1 MLHRDSGSVRIL
13 GKDNIKEEKAVKERL
28 GVVLGDLNLPETMNG
43 LKINSM
49 MSGIYPGW
57 EEDVFF
63 SNLERFG
70 LPKNRKIK
78 AYSRGMKMK
87 LSIAIALSHGA
98 ELLLLDEP
106 TSGLDPI
113 IRDEILDI
121 FLDFIQDENHSI
133 FVSTH
138 IVEDLEKIADYITF
152 IHKGRIILSEEKDTL
167 LERFVIL
174 KGPKEGFAAFE
185 SSELIGYKENRFGA
199 EAMAEAKV
207 WRKKEAGGS
216 RPGCG
221 SRAYPG
227 YHALLCEGRTYMIGL
242 LKKEY
247 YLMEGQMKSWLI
259 VAVFCFFYSYFMNA
273 DSFLFMLIILIGI
286 MSTMTVFSLDKAC
299 GWDTYAISLPL
310 TRKEIVEARYLFAFL
325 IDIGVSLACCLLMLL
340 RGLMNGG
347 VNIPESL
354 HSLFQ
359 ILLVTILM
367 QLLLFPVIYKLGVEK
382 ARFVYMAVFICL
394 SLGVLGLS
402 QLDDNGAV
410 LAGIRINAEKIMQYG
425 GNCGRYFGSCRL
437 VSFLV
442 AFCPYL

>member
-1 MLHRDSGSVRIL
+1 MEMNNAMVIENLSKAYPGFALSEVSMTLPRGSIMGFIGENGAGKTTTIKLILNMLHRDSGSVRIL

-152 IHKGRIILSEEKDTL
+152 IHKGRIILSEEKDSL

-174 KGPKEGFAAFE
+174 KGPKEGFAAFDR
-185 SSELIGYKENRFGA
+185 SELIGYKENRFGA
-199 EAMAEAKV
+199 EAMSEVKV
-207 WRKKEAGGS
+207 WRKKEAG
-216 RPGCG
+216 
-221 SRAYPG
+221 A
-227 YHALLCEGRTYMIGL
+227 
-242 LKKEY
+242 
-247 YLMEGQMKSWLI
+247 
-259 VAVFCFFYSYFMNA
+259 
-273 DSFLFMLIILIGI
+273 
-286 MSTMTVFSLDKAC
+286 
-299 GWDTYAISLPL
+299 
-310 TRKEIVEARYLFAFL
+310 
-325 IDIGVSLACCLLMLL
+325 
-340 RGLMNGG
+340 
-347 VNIPESL
+347 
-354 HSLFQ
+354 
-359 ILLVTILM
+359 
-367 QLLLFPVIYKLGVEK
+367 
-382 ARFVYMAVFICL
+382 
-394 SLGVLGLS
+394 
-402 QLDDNGAV
+402 
-410 LAGIRINAEKIMQYG
+410 AG
-425 GNCGRYFGSCRL
+425 
-437 VSFLV
+437 LV
-442 AFCPYL
+442 ADPVRIQDIMLYYVKGERI

>member
-1 MLHRDSGSVRIL
+1 MEMNNAMVIENLSKAYPGFALSEVSMTLPRGSIMGFIGENGAGKTTTIKLILNMLHRDSGSVRIL

-152 IHKGRIILSEEKDTL
+152 IHKGRIILSEEKDSL

-174 KGPKEGFAAFE
+174 KGPKEGFAAFDR
-185 SSELIGYKENRFGA
+185 SELIGYKENRFGV

-207 WRKKEAGGS
+207 WRKKEAG
-216 RPGCG
+216 
-221 SRAYPG
+221 A
-227 YHALLCEGRTYMIGL
+227 
-242 LKKEY
+242 
-247 YLMEGQMKSWLI
+247 
-259 VAVFCFFYSYFMNA
+259 
-273 DSFLFMLIILIGI
+273 
-286 MSTMTVFSLDKAC
+286 
-299 GWDTYAISLPL
+299 
-310 TRKEIVEARYLFAFL
+310 
-325 IDIGVSLACCLLMLL
+325 
-340 RGLMNGG
+340 
-347 VNIPESL
+347 
-354 HSLFQ
+354 
-359 ILLVTILM
+359 
-367 QLLLFPVIYKLGVEK
+367 
-382 ARFVYMAVFICL
+382 
-394 SLGVLGLS
+394 
-402 QLDDNGAV
+402 
-410 LAGIRINAEKIMQYG
+410 AG
-425 GNCGRYFGSCRL
+425 
-437 VSFLV
+437 LV
-442 AFCPYL
+442 ADPVRIQDIMLYYVKGERI

>member
-1 MLHRDSGSVRIL
+1 MEMDNAMVIENLSKAYPGFALSEVSMTLPRGSIMGFIGENGAGKTTTIKLILNMLHRDSGSVRIL

-121 FLDFIQDENHSI
+121 FLDFIQDETHSI

-152 IHKGRIILSEEKDTL
+152 IHKGRIILSEEKDSL

-185 SSELIGYKENRFGA
+185 SSELIGYKEKRFGA

-207 WRKKEAGGS
+207 WRKKEAG
-216 RPGCG
+216 
-221 SRAYPG
+221 A
-227 YHALLCEGRTYMIGL
+227 
-242 LKKEY
+242 
-247 YLMEGQMKSWLI
+247 
-259 VAVFCFFYSYFMNA
+259 
-273 DSFLFMLIILIGI
+273 
-286 MSTMTVFSLDKAC
+286 
-299 GWDTYAISLPL
+299 
-310 TRKEIVEARYLFAFL
+310 
-325 IDIGVSLACCLLMLL
+325 
-340 RGLMNGG
+340 
-347 VNIPESL
+347 
-354 HSLFQ
+354 
-359 ILLVTILM
+359 
-367 QLLLFPVIYKLGVEK
+367 
-382 ARFVYMAVFICL
+382 
-394 SLGVLGLS
+394 
-402 QLDDNGAV
+402 
-410 LAGIRINAEKIMQYG
+410 AG
-425 GNCGRYFGSCRL
+425 
-437 VSFLV
+437 LV
-442 AFCPYL
+442 ADPVRIQDIMLYYVKGERI

>member
-1 MLHRDSGSVRIL
+1 MVIENLSKAYPGFALSEVSMTLPRGSIMGFIGENGAGKTTTIKLILNMLHRDSGSVRIL

-121 FLDFIQDENHSI
+121 FLDFIQDETHSI

-167 LERFVIL
+167 LERFIIL

-185 SSELIGYKENRFGA
+185 SSELIGYKEKRFGA

-207 WRKKEAGGS
+207 WRKKEAG
-216 RPGCG
+216 
-221 SRAYPG
+221 A
-227 YHALLCEGRTYMIGL
+227 
-242 LKKEY
+242 
-247 YLMEGQMKSWLI
+247 
-259 VAVFCFFYSYFMNA
+259 
-273 DSFLFMLIILIGI
+273 
-286 MSTMTVFSLDKAC
+286 
-299 GWDTYAISLPL
+299 
-310 TRKEIVEARYLFAFL
+310 
-325 IDIGVSLACCLLMLL
+325 
-340 RGLMNGG
+340 
-347 VNIPESL
+347 
-354 HSLFQ
+354 
-359 ILLVTILM
+359 
-367 QLLLFPVIYKLGVEK
+367 
-382 ARFVYMAVFICL
+382 
-394 SLGVLGLS
+394 
-402 QLDDNGAV
+402 
-410 LAGIRINAEKIMQYG
+410 AG
-425 GNCGRYFGSCRL
+425 
-437 VSFLV
+437 LV
-442 AFCPYL
+442 ADPVRIQDIMLYYVKGERI

>member
-1 MLHRDSGSVRIL
+1 MEMDNAMVIENLSKAYPGFALSEVSMTLPRGSIMGFIGENGAGKTTTIKLILNMLHRDSGSVRIL
-13 GKDNIKEEKAVKERL
+13 GKDNIKDEKAVKERL

-121 FLDFIQDENHSI
+121 FLDFIQDETHSI

-185 SSELIGYKENRFGA
+185 SSELIGYKEKRFGA

-207 WRKKEAGGS
+207 WRKKEAG
-216 RPGCG
+216 
-221 SRAYPG
+221 A
-227 YHALLCEGRTYMIGL
+227 
-242 LKKEY
+242 
-247 YLMEGQMKSWLI
+247 
-259 VAVFCFFYSYFMNA
+259 
-273 DSFLFMLIILIGI
+273 
-286 MSTMTVFSLDKAC
+286 
-299 GWDTYAISLPL
+299 
-310 TRKEIVEARYLFAFL
+310 
-325 IDIGVSLACCLLMLL
+325 
-340 RGLMNGG
+340 
-347 VNIPESL
+347 
-354 HSLFQ
+354 
-359 ILLVTILM
+359 
-367 QLLLFPVIYKLGVEK
+367 
-382 ARFVYMAVFICL
+382 
-394 SLGVLGLS
+394 
-402 QLDDNGAV
+402 
-410 LAGIRINAEKIMQYG
+410 AG
-425 GNCGRYFGSCRL
+425 
-437 VSFLV
+437 LV
-442 AFCPYL
+442 ADPVRIQDIMLYYVKGERI

>member
-1 MLHRDSGSVRIL
+1 MEMDNAMVIENLSKAYPGFALSEVSMTLPRGSIMGFIGENGAGKTTTIKLILNMLHRDSGSVRIL

-152 IHKGRIILSEEKDTL
+152 IHKGRIILSEERIPSWNVL
-167 LERFVIL
+167 
-174 KGPKEGFAAFE
+174 
-185 SSELIGYKENRFGA
+185 SS
-199 EAMAEAKV
+199 
-207 WRKKEAGGS
+207 
-216 RPGCG
+216 
-221 SRAYPG
+221 
-227 YHALLCEGRTYMIGL
+227 
-242 LKKEY
+242 
-247 YLMEGQMKSWLI
+247 
-259 VAVFCFFYSYFMNA
+259 
-273 DSFLFMLIILIGI
+273 
-286 MSTMTVFSLDKAC
+286 
-299 GWDTYAISLPL
+299 
-310 TRKEIVEARYLFAFL
+310 
-325 IDIGVSLACCLLMLL
+325 
-340 RGLMNGG
+340 
-347 VNIPESL
+347 
-354 HSLFQ
+354 
-359 ILLVTILM
+359 
-367 QLLLFPVIYKLGVEK
+367 
-382 ARFVYMAVFICL
+382 
-394 SLGVLGLS
+394 
-402 QLDDNGAV
+402 
-410 LAGIRINAEKIMQYG
+410 
-425 GNCGRYFGSCRL
+425 
-437 VSFLV
+437 
-442 AFCPYL
+442 

>member
-1 MLHRDSGSVRIL
+1 MEMDNAMVIENLSKAYPGFALSEVSMTLPRGSIMGFIGENGAGKTTTIKLILNMQHRDSGSVRIL

-121 FLDFIQDENHSI
+121 FLDFIQDETHSI

-185 SSELIGYKENRFGA
+185 SSELIGYKEKRFGA

-207 WRKKEAGGS
+207 WRKKEAG
-216 RPGCG
+216 
-221 SRAYPG
+221 A
-227 YHALLCEGRTYMIGL
+227 
-242 LKKEY
+242 
-247 YLMEGQMKSWLI
+247 
-259 VAVFCFFYSYFMNA
+259 
-273 DSFLFMLIILIGI
+273 
-286 MSTMTVFSLDKAC
+286 
-299 GWDTYAISLPL
+299 
-310 TRKEIVEARYLFAFL
+310 
-325 IDIGVSLACCLLMLL
+325 
-340 RGLMNGG
+340 
-347 VNIPESL
+347 
-354 HSLFQ
+354 
-359 ILLVTILM
+359 
-367 QLLLFPVIYKLGVEK
+367 
-382 ARFVYMAVFICL
+382 
-394 SLGVLGLS
+394 
-402 QLDDNGAV
+402 
-410 LAGIRINAEKIMQYG
+410 AG
-425 GNCGRYFGSCRL
+425 
-437 VSFLV
+437 LV
-442 AFCPYL
+442 ADPVRIQDIMLYYVKGERI

>member
-1 MLHRDSGSVRIL
+1 MEMDNAMVIENLSKAYPGFALSEVSMTLPRGSIMGFIGENGAGKTTTIKLILNMLHRDSGSVRIL
-13 GKDNIKEEKAVKERL
+13 GKDNIKEEKDVKERL
-28 GVVLGDLNLPETMNG
+28 GVVLGDLNLPETMNS

-78 AYSRGMKMK
+78 AYSRGLKMK

-207 WRKKEAGGS
+207 WRKKEAG
-216 RPGCG
+216 
-221 SRAYPG
+221 A
-227 YHALLCEGRTYMIGL
+227 AGL
-242 LKKEY
+242 IADPVRIQDIMLY
-247 YLMEGQMKSWLI
+247 YVKGE
-259 VAVFCFFYSYFMNA
+259 
-273 DSFLFMLIILIGI
+273 
-286 MSTMTVFSLDKAC
+286 
-299 GWDTYAISLPL
+299 
-310 TRKEIVEARYLFAFL
+310 
-325 IDIGVSLACCLLMLL
+325 
-340 RGLMNGG
+340 
-347 VNIPESL
+347 
-354 HSLFQ
+354 
-359 ILLVTILM
+359 
-367 QLLLFPVIYKLGVEK
+367 
-382 ARFVYMAVFICL
+382 
-394 SLGVLGLS
+394 
-402 QLDDNGAV
+402 
-410 LAGIRINAEKIMQYG
+410 RI
-425 GNCGRYFGSCRL
+425 
-437 VSFLV
+437 
-442 AFCPYL
+442 

>member
-1 MLHRDSGSVRIL
+1 M
-13 GKDNIKEEKAVKERL
+13 
-28 GVVLGDLNLPETMNG
+28 VLGDLNLPETMNG

-152 IHKGRIILSEEKDTL
+152 IHKGRIILSEEKDSL

-174 KGPKEGFAAFE
+174 KGPKEGFAAFDR
-185 SSELIGYKENRFGA
+185 SELIGYKENRFGA
-199 EAMAEAKV
+199 EAMSEVKV
-207 WRKKEAGGS
+207 WRKKEAG
-216 RPGCG
+216 
-221 SRAYPG
+221 A
-227 YHALLCEGRTYMIGL
+227 
-242 LKKEY
+242 
-247 YLMEGQMKSWLI
+247 
-259 VAVFCFFYSYFMNA
+259 
-273 DSFLFMLIILIGI
+273 
-286 MSTMTVFSLDKAC
+286 
-299 GWDTYAISLPL
+299 
-310 TRKEIVEARYLFAFL
+310 
-325 IDIGVSLACCLLMLL
+325 
-340 RGLMNGG
+340 
-347 VNIPESL
+347 
-354 HSLFQ
+354 
-359 ILLVTILM
+359 
-367 QLLLFPVIYKLGVEK
+367 
-382 ARFVYMAVFICL
+382 
-394 SLGVLGLS
+394 
-402 QLDDNGAV
+402 
-410 LAGIRINAEKIMQYG
+410 AG
-425 GNCGRYFGSCRL
+425 
-437 VSFLV
+437 LV
-442 AFCPYL
+442 ADPVRIQDIMLYYVKGERK

>member
-1 MLHRDSGSVRIL
+1 MEMDNAMVIENLSKAYPGFALSEVSMTLPRGSIMGFIGENGAGKTTTIKLILNMLHRDSGSVRIL

-113 IRDEILDI
+113 IRDEILGI

-152 IHKGRIILSEEKDTL
+152 IHKGRIILSEEKDSL

-174 KGPKEGFAAFE
+174 KGPKEGFAAFDR
-185 SSELIGYKENRFGA
+185 SELIGYKENRFGA
-199 EAMAEAKV
+199 EAMSEVKV
-207 WRKKEAGGS
+207 WRKKEAG
-216 RPGCG
+216 
-221 SRAYPG
+221 A
-227 YHALLCEGRTYMIGL
+227 
-242 LKKEY
+242 
-247 YLMEGQMKSWLI
+247 
-259 VAVFCFFYSYFMNA
+259 
-273 DSFLFMLIILIGI
+273 
-286 MSTMTVFSLDKAC
+286 
-299 GWDTYAISLPL
+299 
-310 TRKEIVEARYLFAFL
+310 
-325 IDIGVSLACCLLMLL
+325 
-340 RGLMNGG
+340 
-347 VNIPESL
+347 
-354 HSLFQ
+354 
-359 ILLVTILM
+359 
-367 QLLLFPVIYKLGVEK
+367 
-382 ARFVYMAVFICL
+382 
-394 SLGVLGLS
+394 
-402 QLDDNGAV
+402 
-410 LAGIRINAEKIMQYG
+410 AG
-425 GNCGRYFGSCRL
+425 
-437 VSFLV
+437 LV
-442 AFCPYL
+442 ADPVRIQDIMLYYVKGERK

>member
-1 MLHRDSGSVRIL
+1 MEMDNAMVIENLSKAYPGFALSEVSMTLPRGSIMGFIGENGAGKTSTIKLILNMLHRDSGSVRIL

-121 FLDFIQDENHSI
+121 FLDFIQDETHSI

-185 SSELIGYKENRFGA
+185 SSELIGYKEKRFGA

-207 WRKKEAGGS
+207 WRKKEAG
-216 RPGCG
+216 
-221 SRAYPG
+221 A
-227 YHALLCEGRTYMIGL
+227 
-242 LKKEY
+242 
-247 YLMEGQMKSWLI
+247 
-259 VAVFCFFYSYFMNA
+259 
-273 DSFLFMLIILIGI
+273 
-286 MSTMTVFSLDKAC
+286 
-299 GWDTYAISLPL
+299 
-310 TRKEIVEARYLFAFL
+310 
-325 IDIGVSLACCLLMLL
+325 
-340 RGLMNGG
+340 
-347 VNIPESL
+347 
-354 HSLFQ
+354 
-359 ILLVTILM
+359 
-367 QLLLFPVIYKLGVEK
+367 
-382 ARFVYMAVFICL
+382 
-394 SLGVLGLS
+394 
-402 QLDDNGAV
+402 
-410 LAGIRINAEKIMQYG
+410 AG
-425 GNCGRYFGSCRL
+425 
-437 VSFLV
+437 LV
-442 AFCPYL
+442 ADPVRIQDIMLYYVKGERI

>member
-1 MLHRDSGSVRIL
+1 MDNAMVIENLSKAYPGFALSEVSMTLPRGSIMGFIGENGAGKTTTIKLILNMLHRDSGSVRIL
-13 GKDNIKEEKAVKERL
+13 GKDNIKEEKAVKEHL

-152 IHKGRIILSEEKDTL
+152 IHKGRIILSEEKDSL

-174 KGPKEGFAAFE
+174 KGPKEGFAAFDR
-185 SSELIGYKENRFGA
+185 SELIGYKENRFGA
-199 EAMAEAKV
+199 EAMSEVKV
-207 WRKKEAGGS
+207 WRKKEAG
-216 RPGCG
+216 
-221 SRAYPG
+221 A
-227 YHALLCEGRTYMIGL
+227 
-242 LKKEY
+242 
-247 YLMEGQMKSWLI
+247 
-259 VAVFCFFYSYFMNA
+259 
-273 DSFLFMLIILIGI
+273 
-286 MSTMTVFSLDKAC
+286 
-299 GWDTYAISLPL
+299 
-310 TRKEIVEARYLFAFL
+310 
-325 IDIGVSLACCLLMLL
+325 
-340 RGLMNGG
+340 
-347 VNIPESL
+347 
-354 HSLFQ
+354 
-359 ILLVTILM
+359 
-367 QLLLFPVIYKLGVEK
+367 
-382 ARFVYMAVFICL
+382 
-394 SLGVLGLS
+394 
-402 QLDDNGAV
+402 
-410 LAGIRINAEKIMQYG
+410 AG
-425 GNCGRYFGSCRL
+425 
-437 VSFLV
+437 LV
-442 AFCPYL
+442 ADPVRIQDIMLYYVKGERK

>member
-1 MLHRDSGSVRIL
+1 MEMNNAMVIENLSKAYPGFALSEVSMTLPRGSIMGFIGENGAGKTTTIKLILNMLHRDSGSVRIL

-121 FLDFIQDENHSI
+121 FLDFIQNENHSI

-185 SSELIGYKENRFGA
+185 SSELIGYKEKRFGA

-207 WRKKEAGGS
+207 WRKKEAG
-216 RPGCG
+216 
-221 SRAYPG
+221 A
-227 YHALLCEGRTYMIGL
+227 
-242 LKKEY
+242 
-247 YLMEGQMKSWLI
+247 
-259 VAVFCFFYSYFMNA
+259 
-273 DSFLFMLIILIGI
+273 
-286 MSTMTVFSLDKAC
+286 
-299 GWDTYAISLPL
+299 
-310 TRKEIVEARYLFAFL
+310 
-325 IDIGVSLACCLLMLL
+325 
-340 RGLMNGG
+340 
-347 VNIPESL
+347 
-354 HSLFQ
+354 
-359 ILLVTILM
+359 
-367 QLLLFPVIYKLGVEK
+367 
-382 ARFVYMAVFICL
+382 
-394 SLGVLGLS
+394 
-402 QLDDNGAV
+402 
-410 LAGIRINAEKIMQYG
+410 AG
-425 GNCGRYFGSCRL
+425 
-437 VSFLV
+437 LV
-442 AFCPYL
+442 ADPVRIQDIMLYYVKGERI

>member
-1 MLHRDSGSVRIL
+1 MEMNNAMVIENLSKAYPGFALSEVSMTLPRGSIMGFIGENGAGKTTTIKLILNMLHRDSGSVRIL

-152 IHKGRIILSEEKDTL
+152 IHKGRIILSEEKDSL

-174 KGPKEGFAAFE
+174 KGPKEGFAAFDR
-185 SSELIGYKENRFGA
+185 SELIGYKENRFGA
-199 EAMAEAKV
+199 EAKAEAKV
-207 WRKKEAGGS
+207 WRKKEAG
-216 RPGCG
+216 
-221 SRAYPG
+221 A
-227 YHALLCEGRTYMIGL
+227 
-242 LKKEY
+242 
-247 YLMEGQMKSWLI
+247 
-259 VAVFCFFYSYFMNA
+259 
-273 DSFLFMLIILIGI
+273 
-286 MSTMTVFSLDKAC
+286 
-299 GWDTYAISLPL
+299 
-310 TRKEIVEARYLFAFL
+310 
-325 IDIGVSLACCLLMLL
+325 
-340 RGLMNGG
+340 
-347 VNIPESL
+347 
-354 HSLFQ
+354 
-359 ILLVTILM
+359 
-367 QLLLFPVIYKLGVEK
+367 
-382 ARFVYMAVFICL
+382 
-394 SLGVLGLS
+394 
-402 QLDDNGAV
+402 
-410 LAGIRINAEKIMQYG
+410 AG
-425 GNCGRYFGSCRL
+425 
-437 VSFLV
+437 LV
-442 AFCPYL
+442 ADPVRIQDIMLYYVKGERI

>member
-1 MLHRDSGSVRIL
+1 MEMDNAMVIENLSKAYPGFALSEVSMTLPRGSIMGFIGENGAGKTTTIKLILNMLHRDSGSVRIL

-106 TSGLDPI
+106 TSGLDPL

-121 FLDFIQDENHSI
+121 FLDFIQNENNSI

-152 IHKGRIILSEEKDTL
+152 INKGRIILSEEKDTL

-185 SSELIGYKENRFGA
+185 SSELIGYKEKRFGA

-207 WRKKEAGGS
+207 WRKKEAG
-216 RPGCG
+216 
-221 SRAYPG
+221 A
-227 YHALLCEGRTYMIGL
+227 
-242 LKKEY
+242 
-247 YLMEGQMKSWLI
+247 
-259 VAVFCFFYSYFMNA
+259 
-273 DSFLFMLIILIGI
+273 
-286 MSTMTVFSLDKAC
+286 
-299 GWDTYAISLPL
+299 
-310 TRKEIVEARYLFAFL
+310 
-325 IDIGVSLACCLLMLL
+325 
-340 RGLMNGG
+340 
-347 VNIPESL
+347 
-354 HSLFQ
+354 
-359 ILLVTILM
+359 
-367 QLLLFPVIYKLGVEK
+367 
-382 ARFVYMAVFICL
+382 
-394 SLGVLGLS
+394 
-402 QLDDNGAV
+402 
-410 LAGIRINAEKIMQYG
+410 AG
-425 GNCGRYFGSCRL
+425 
-437 VSFLV
+437 LV
-442 AFCPYL
+442 ADPVRIQDIMLYYVKGERI

>member
-1 MLHRDSGSVRIL
+1 MEMDNAMVIENLSKAYPGFALSEVSMTLPRGSIMGFIGENGAGKTTTIKLILNMLHRDSGSVRIL

-121 FLDFIQDENHSI
+121 FLDFIQDETHSI

-185 SSELIGYKENRFGA
+185 SSELIGYKEKRFGA

-207 WRKKEAGGS
+207 WRKKEAG
-216 RPGCG
+216 
-221 SRAYPG
+221 A
-227 YHALLCEGRTYMIGL
+227 
-242 LKKEY
+242 
-247 YLMEGQMKSWLI
+247 
-259 VAVFCFFYSYFMNA
+259 
-273 DSFLFMLIILIGI
+273 
-286 MSTMTVFSLDKAC
+286 
-299 GWDTYAISLPL
+299 
-310 TRKEIVEARYLFAFL
+310 
-325 IDIGVSLACCLLMLL
+325 
-340 RGLMNGG
+340 
-347 VNIPESL
+347 
-354 HSLFQ
+354 
-359 ILLVTILM
+359 
-367 QLLLFPVIYKLGVEK
+367 
-382 ARFVYMAVFICL
+382 
-394 SLGVLGLS
+394 
-402 QLDDNGAV
+402 
-410 LAGIRINAEKIMQYG
+410 AG
-425 GNCGRYFGSCRL
+425 
-437 VSFLV
+437 LV
-442 AFCPYL
+442 ADPVRIQDIMLYYVKGEHI

>member
-1 MLHRDSGSVRIL
+1 MEMNNAMVIENLSKAYPGFALSEVSMTLPRGSIMGFIGENGAGKTTTIKLILNMLHRDSGSVRIL

-121 FLDFIQDENHSI
+121 FLDFIQDETHSI

-185 SSELIGYKENRFGA
+185 SSELIGYKEKRFGA

-207 WRKKEAGGS
+207 CRTAGG
-216 RPGCG
+216 
-221 SRAYPG
+221 
-227 YHALLCEGRTYMIGL
+227 
-242 LKKEY
+242 
-247 YLMEGQMKSWLI
+247 
-259 VAVFCFFYSYFMNA
+259 
-273 DSFLFMLIILIGI
+273 DSMIIL
-286 MSTMTVFSLDKAC
+286 SQNQSHDLQ
-299 GWDTYAISLPL
+299 
-310 TRKEIVEARYLFAFL
+310 EIR
-325 IDIGVSLACCLLMLL
+325 
-340 RGLMNGG
+340 
-347 VNIPESL
+347 
-354 HSLFQ
+354 
-359 ILLVTILM
+359 
-367 QLLLFPVIYKLGVEK
+367 
-382 ARFVYMAVFICL
+382 
-394 SLGVLGLS
+394 
-402 QLDDNGAV
+402 
-410 LAGIRINAEKIMQYG
+410 
-425 GNCGRYFGSCRL
+425 
-437 VSFLV
+437 
-442 AFCPYL
+442 

>member
-1 MLHRDSGSVRIL
+1 MEMNNAMVIENLSKAYPGFALSEVSMTLPRGSIMGFIGENGAGKTTTIKLILNMLHRDSGSVRIL

-121 FLDFIQDENHSI
+121 FLDFIQDETHSI

-185 SSELIGYKENRFGA
+185 SSELIGYKEKRFGA

-207 WRKKEAGGS
+207 WRKKEAG
-216 RPGCG
+216 
-221 SRAYPG
+221 A
-227 YHALLCEGRTYMIGL
+227 
-242 LKKEY
+242 
-247 YLMEGQMKSWLI
+247 
-259 VAVFCFFYSYFMNA
+259 
-273 DSFLFMLIILIGI
+273 
-286 MSTMTVFSLDKAC
+286 
-299 GWDTYAISLPL
+299 
-310 TRKEIVEARYLFAFL
+310 
-325 IDIGVSLACCLLMLL
+325 
-340 RGLMNGG
+340 
-347 VNIPESL
+347 
-354 HSLFQ
+354 
-359 ILLVTILM
+359 
-367 QLLLFPVIYKLGVEK
+367 
-382 ARFVYMAVFICL
+382 
-394 SLGVLGLS
+394 
-402 QLDDNGAV
+402 
-410 LAGIRINAEKIMQYG
+410 AG
-425 GNCGRYFGSCRL
+425 
-437 VSFLV
+437 LV
-442 AFCPYL
+442 ADPVRIQDIMLYYVKGERI